1 MTEAKKIKIQLKRSL
16 IGCTPNQKKVIA
28 ALCLKKTNSVVEQYE
43 TPIIKGMLNKVSHL
57 VEVIG

>member
-16 IGCTPNQKKVIA
+16 IGCSPAQRKVVA
-28 ALCLKKTNSVVEQYE
+28 ALGLKKTNSVVEQYE